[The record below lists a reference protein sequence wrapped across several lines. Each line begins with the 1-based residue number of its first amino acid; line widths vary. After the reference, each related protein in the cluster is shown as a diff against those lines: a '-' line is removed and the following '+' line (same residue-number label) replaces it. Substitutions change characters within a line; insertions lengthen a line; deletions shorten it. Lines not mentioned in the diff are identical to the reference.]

1 MKEKREKD
9 KNYQPTEEEMMQEIL
24 SHGSYVQL
32 LTTKPVFMSVLLYG
46 LLSLVQGGHD
56 ALYPVW
62 MINSKEKKGFEW
74 SQTEVGYLYSFLGPV
89 QMLSGPLLNGVAARL
104 WTYKRMWLYS
114 GWGYFFSIILAP
126 LSVFT
131 LSLPEWV

>member
-1 MKEKREKD
+1 
-9 KNYQPTEEEMMQEIL
+9 MQEIL